1 MPRRSLSIAALVAL
15 LVLALAAVAFA
26 DVTKKKSKT
35 VSVSGNSSRT
45 VTVTYPDALKFGD
58 AKYRCSGK
66 VVSGDDSD
74 VTIRRST
81 IEGGSAC
88 RARIRN
94 DGSRSVKVK
103 VTATTIEPSQEQ
115 QQGY

>member
-1 MPRRSLSIAALVAL
+1 MPRRSLPLAALVAVF
-15 LVLALAAVAFA
+15 VLALAAVAVA

-45 VTVTYPDALKFGD
+45 VLVAYPDALKFGD
-58 AKYRCSGK
+58 SKYKCSGK
-66 VVSGDDSD
+66 VVSGDDTE

-81 IEGGSAC
+81 VQGGSAC
-88 RARIRN
+88 RARVRN

-103 VTATTIEPSQEQ
+103 VTATTIEPEQQ